1 MKALYIL
8 QILKIFGKLIVFVKS
23 KFTFLRVFF
32 FLSVRYK
39 ATFVNVIALKKDNFI
54 TVVNANVNKL

>member
-23 KFTFLRVFF
+23 KFTFLRGF